1 MVHSSSIL
9 AMRDEQSDPA
19 PQVQKPRTKPP
30 PIPMKKV
37 SRRLPPLSPPPFLP
51 SVVQPEPPGQCPRP
65 VAGPGAPH
73 LMPLGWSACEL
84 GSQSSWLTADM
95 PGQRPVR
102 TARGSLRPELRSV
115 AQATRAAG
123 FLAKDGV
130 GSRELSLV
138 TNLQRSHPAPKSH
151 PASASACPDGA
162 LMALLLP
169 SAAQP
174 SSVSLWSL
182 EQPFCI
188 QLIQGS
194 KVNADE
200 RMKVGA
206 PEPEG
211 GAGVFLHKQGG
222 CGL

>member
-1 MVHSSSIL
+1 MW
-9 AMRDEQSDPA
+9 
-19 PQVQKPRTKPP
+19 PR
-30 PIPMKKV
+30 
-37 SRRLPPLSPPPFLP
+37 
-51 SVVQPEPPGQCPRP
+51 
-65 VAGPGAPH
+65 
-73 LMPLGWSACEL
+73 
-84 GSQSSWLTADM
+84 
-95 PGQRPVR
+95 
-102 TARGSLRPELRSV
+102 
-115 AQATRAAG
+115 ATCAAG

-138 TNLQRSHPAPKSH
+138 TNLQHSHPALKSH
-151 PASASACPDGA
+151 QASASACPNGA

-211 GAGVFLHKQGG
+211 GASVFLHKQGG